1 MVKWLDFDFWFPY
14 KWFVLVFMFNFL
26 LTAQFK
32 VALAELA
39 NHFLQERLSMLWDKF
54 SGRLKFF
61 YTIMYLFTLLSE
73 ILNFHWAWV
82 PFYNTRDVFWLLGI
96 LNCYR
101 KNAVHNY
108 VMKDVLRHKFLASH
122 LFTFHI
128 LFLNSIFLL
137 PLQHRKSRPKS
148 NDM

>member
-1 MVKWLDFDFWFPY
+1 
-14 KWFVLVFMFNFL
+14 MFNFL

-73 ILNFHWAWV
+73 ILNFH
-82 PFYNTRDVFWLLGI
+82 
-96 LNCYR
+96 
-101 KNAVHNY
+101 
-108 VMKDVLRHKFLASH
+108 
-122 LFTFHI
+122 
-128 LFLNSIFLL
+128 
-137 PLQHRKSRPKS
+137 
-148 NDM
+148 